1 MSIKLG
7 FGILD
12 EKPSTGESEL
22 LPAGWYNG
30 YITSLEIVH
39 TKNKN
44 GKILKAVFSVLSGY
58 YKGISIIEN
67 FNIFNQNETAQRIAR
82 AELSAIGVALG
93 IQNGEDAEILLRKPL
108 KFKVKIESFTNKDGE
123 IKFSNRTSGYRSI
136 SEQIDTIEVKTD
148 IEYPVSN
155 ETSKPVQQVNSATPA
170 WNVPPIQNVESSPT
184 WQQPPLQQPVV
195 QQPVVPEILGSTP
208 PVQPWA
214 QPVETKPVQQPQ
226 PEGFDPNKKPAW
238 MQQT

>member
-30 YITSLEIVH
+30 YITSLEIVD

-44 GKILKAVFSVLSGY
+44 GKFLKAVFGVISGY
-58 YKGISIIEN
+58 YKGIGITEN
-67 FNIFNQNETAQRIAR
+67 FNIFNSNETAQRIAR
-82 AELSAIGVALG
+82 AELSAVGVAIG
-93 IQNGEDAEILLRKPL
+93 IQNSEDAEVLLRKPL
-108 KFKVKIESFTNKDGE
+108 KFKVKIDSFLNKDGE
-123 IKFSNRTSGYRSI
+123 TKFANRICGYRSMN
-136 SEQIDTIEVKTD
+136 EQIETIEVKTD
-148 IEYPVSN
+148 IEYPVNN
-155 ETSKPVQQVNSATPA
+155 EISKPVQQVNSAVPA
-170 WNVPPIQNVESSPT
+170 WNVPPIQNVESST
-184 WQQPPLQQPVV
+184 SWQQPPLQQPIV
-195 QQPVVPEILGSTP
+195 QQPVVPEILGAIP

-214 QPVETKPVQQPQ
+214 QVQTQPVQQSQ